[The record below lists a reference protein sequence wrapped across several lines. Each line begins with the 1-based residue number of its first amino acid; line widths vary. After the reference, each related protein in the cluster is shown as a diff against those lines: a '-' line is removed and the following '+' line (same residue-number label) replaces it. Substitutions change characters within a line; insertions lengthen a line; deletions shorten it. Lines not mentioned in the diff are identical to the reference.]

1 MAATRIGTSGFAY
14 KEWLGGFYPA
24 KLPGAKML
32 ASYAERLSTV
42 EINYTFQRT
51 ATPELLQRWAASTPP
66 DFRFS
71 LKAPQEITHRRRLKD
86 AGDALK
92 RFSDLALTLGDRLG
106 AVLFQLPP
114 FLKSDLPL
122 LKDFLAIAPKAIKS
136 TFEFRHES
144 WLNDETFS
152 ALAEHDAALCIAETE
167 GLVTPVE
174 RTASHVYLRLRLDAY
189 DDAAIKV
196 WARKIHKLEAGA
208 EELLAYFRHGVD
220 APALALNL
228 LGKLHGAAP
237 ARRKAAAKSR

>member
-14 KEWLGGFYPA
+14 KEWLGGFYPP
-24 KLPGAKML
+24 KLPAAKML
-32 ASYAERLSTV
+32 ASYAERLGTV

-51 ATPELLQRWAASTPP
+51 ATRELLERWAASTPP
-66 DFRFS
+66 NFRFA

-86 AGDALK
+86 AGDALR
-92 RFSDLALTLGDRLG
+92 RFTDVALTLGDRLG

-136 TFEFRHES
+136 AFEFRHES
-144 WLNDETFS
+144 WLNDATFA
-152 ALAEHDAALCIAETE
+152 ALARHDAALCIAETE
-167 GLVTPVE
+167 DLVTPAE
-174 RTASHVYLRLRLDAY
+174 RTASYVYLRLRLEAY
-189 DDAAIKV
+189 DDAAIKD
-196 WARKIHKLEAGA
+196 WARKIQKLEAGA
-208 EELLAYFRHGVD
+208 DEALAYFRHGVD

-228 LGKLHGAAP
+228 IDKLRGAAP